1 MTSRGMVRASRAEMT
16 EDLPRPEVRGVEEA
30 RDGLRTFLSGTI
42 GSVKVDKIVVL
53 LFQHGFQNNEPFH
66 HFPFDTKSDDLDQ
79 LVDEILQV
87 AEDDIASCGANK
99 ISYAVK
105 LPNHNGR
112 KNFYLT
118 TVSNDVEEG
127 RSLADV
133 NDADMIPTLRH
144 IASQQMGHNQAL
156 FQVTIG
162 SFGEL
167 LKNARKENA
176 RLSARVEHLEAERE
190 RYIES
195 REAILSQQ
203 HDRDMETRK
212 QEKNDFYKSQI
223 VGTAMN
229 AVAPLVNNYV
239 KQKLVPQ
246 KATPLEGM
254 MIALASTFEPAQAE
268 KLMQSGVFSP
278 AQLANLLQIFD
289 AIHKSFEQERQGS
302 SVSGPVNGVESNGVP
317 HSVG

>member
-1 MTSRGMVRASRAEMT
+1 MVRAPRAEMT
-16 EDLPRPEVRGVEEA
+16 EDVPRPEVRGVEEA
-30 RDGLRTFLSGTI
+30 RDGLRIFLSGTI

-66 HFPFDTKSDDLDQ
+66 HFPFDTKNDDLDQ
-79 LVDEILQV
+79 LVDEILQI

-127 RSLADV
+127 GLPGV

-144 IASQQMGHNQAL
+144 ITAQQMSHNQAL
-156 FQVTIG
+156 FQVSIG

-167 LKNARKENA
+167 LKNASKENA
-176 RLSARVEHLEAERE
+176 RLRDRIQYLEAERE

-212 QEKNDFYKSQI
+212 QEKNDLYKGQI
-223 VGTAMN
+223 VSTAMN

-239 KQKLVPQ
+239 KQKLIPQ

-289 AIHKSFEQERQGS
+289 SIHQGFEAERHHA
-302 SVSGPVNGVESNGVP
+302 SGVTGANPVNGVDSTTP
-317 HSVG
+317 SVG